1 MNCHE
6 EKIRVAMVDDHPVVR
21 EGLRAFLQLAS
32 DIEIVHEFE
41 DGETA
46 VRMLQDSQLSVD
58 VVIMDLKMPG
68 PCDGIAAIRQLHAL
82 RPALRLLALTSF
94 SDSEAAIAALSAGAI
109 GYLQKDVPPDLL
121 LGSIRQAAAGR
132 MVMEQSAWAAAN
144 AINEVSPAVP
154 PTQTADVMSSSD
166 KQDQPAI
173 TTLADPLTERER
185 DVLEELARGLS
196 NKEIGINLGIS
207 EKTVKVH
214 VSHILGKLNV
224 FDRTQA
230 VLYAVKLG
238 LVKL

>member
-1 MNCHE
+1 MHCQE
-6 EKIRVAMVDDHPVVR
+6 GKIRVAVVDDHPVVR
-21 EGLRAFLQLAS
+21 EGLRAFLQLAA

-46 VRMLQDSQLSVD
+46 VRILQDSQLPVD

-68 PCDGIAAIRQLHAL
+68 PCDGIAAIRQLHAF
-82 RPALRLLALTSF
+82 RPSLRLLALTSF
-94 SDSEAAIAALSAGAI
+94 SDSEAAIAALTAGAI

-132 MVMEQSAWAAAN
+132 MVMEQSAWTAAQATKKTP
-144 AINEVSPAVP
+144 SPVP
-154 PTQTADVMSSSD
+154 PAQCSDSMSTTDTRSH
-166 KQDQPAI
+166 PAP
-173 TTLADPLTERER
+173 TVLSEPLTDRER
-185 DVLEELARGLS
+185 DVLQELARGLS
-196 NKEIGINLGIS
+196 NKEIGTELGIS

-238 LVKL
+238 LVEL